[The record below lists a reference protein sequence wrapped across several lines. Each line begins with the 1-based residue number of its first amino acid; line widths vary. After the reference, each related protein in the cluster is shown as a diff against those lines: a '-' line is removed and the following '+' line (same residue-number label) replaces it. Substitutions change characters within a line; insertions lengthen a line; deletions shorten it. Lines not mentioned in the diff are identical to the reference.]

1 MRLKRKLDRTSVLA
15 NQRKSDKEYSVNKQ
29 QKFGNRERNKHPSLA
44 PDVVSFRLLD
54 TRKKWSLH
62 R

>member
-1 MRLKRKLDRTSVLA
+1 MRLKRKLNRTRVLA

-29 QKFGNRERNKHPSLA
+29 QKLGNRERNKHPYLA
-44 PDVVSFRLLD
+44 PDMVTFRLSD
-54 TRKKWSLH
+54 TRKNWSLH